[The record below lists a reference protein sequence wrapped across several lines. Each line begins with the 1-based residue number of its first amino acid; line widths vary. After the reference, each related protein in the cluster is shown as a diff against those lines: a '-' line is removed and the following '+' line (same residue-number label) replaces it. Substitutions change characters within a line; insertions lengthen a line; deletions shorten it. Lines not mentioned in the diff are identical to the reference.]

1 MDINFIVTC
10 YDKEEYWPYLEDIL
24 KSYKKIKANYV
35 LVYTGNKLDFN
46 PTIRIPNRG
55 HSRGDYDCIING
67 YKYLKER
74 TNTSRWIKIGIDS
87 WLLNEDVLISKFNEM
102 ERNTCGYAGVWWD
115 SSHDDI
121 STDIFLADTS
131 FGNAFESIEKHEV
144 PDHLTPRF
152 EVYMAQMLNAYK
164 IKCLILMERDPC
176 WSHYRWKCP
185 ALGWTMSHKLQE
197 NLDFLKNYKNDI
209 DFSSRK
215 Y

>member
-10 YDKEEYWPYLEDIL
+10 YDKEEYWPHLEDIL

-67 YKYLKER
+67 YKYLKEK

-102 ERNTCGYAGVWWD
+102 EKNICGYAGVWWND
-115 SSHDDI
+115 AKDDI
-121 STDIFLADTS
+121 STDIFLADTLM
-131 FGNAFESIEKHEV
+131 GNVFEHMLKHDV

-152 EVYMAQMLNAYK
+152 EVYMKEVLQAYG
-164 IKCLILMERDPC
+164 IRSLILQERHPC
-176 WSHYRWKCP
+176 WADYRWKCP

-197 NLDFLKNYKNDI
+197 NLEFLKNYK
-209 DFSSRK
+209 
-215 Y
+215 